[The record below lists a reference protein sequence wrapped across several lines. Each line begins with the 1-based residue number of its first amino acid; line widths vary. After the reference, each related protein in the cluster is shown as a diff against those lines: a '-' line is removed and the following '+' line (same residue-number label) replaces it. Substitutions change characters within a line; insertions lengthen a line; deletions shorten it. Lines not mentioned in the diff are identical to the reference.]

1 MTAIRRIAVLFAAAS
16 VFAGAAAPAL
26 AAPKA
31 APAPAP
37 IVRVKVD
44 IWRAGEDGMTNAFV
58 DVVLKAFQASPGFE
72 ATSDNAEVK
81 VQLDAI
87 GGDPK
92 GGHTAFNY
100 KVEITAVGQ
109 PMTLVS
115 GNCYEDTMEDCAS
128 FIVDK
133 TYSVVKKPRPAQGQH

>member
-1 MTAIRRIAVLFAAAS
+1 MTAIRRTAVLFAAAS
-16 VFAGAAAPAL
+16 VFAWAAAPAY

-31 APAPAP
+31 APTPAP
-37 IVRVKVD
+37 ITRVKVD
-44 IWRAGEDGMTNAFV
+44 IWRAGEDAMTGAFV
-58 DVVLKAFQASPGFE
+58 GVVLKAFQDSPGFE
-72 ATSDNAEVK
+72 ATSDGAEVK

-133 TYSVVKKPRPAQGQH
+133 TYSVVKKPRPVQGQH